1 MSRFGLTIGYFAY
14 LLQRYLRHRQRQ
26 KKKAARERERQSWEV
41 VRRAAAKAKH
51 NLSYS
56 LPFPPTLV
64 PPTKFPLTRMPVEAP
79 LAGSTQREEAR
90 Q

>member
-1 MSRFGLTIGYFAY
+1 MSRFGLRFGYFAY
-14 LLQRYLRHRQRQ
+14 LLQRYLWHRQRQ
-26 KKKAARERERQSWEV
+26 KKKAARERERQSWEA

-56 LPFPPTLV
+56 FPFHPTLV
-64 PPTKFPLTRMPVEAP
+64 PPTKFLLTRMPVEA
-79 LAGSTQREEAR
+79 LLTGSTQREEAC